1 MNAHMYVCF
10 QRTYIYKW
18 KLSED
23 YWVNVINYNTTIITI
38 D

>member
-1 MNAHMYVCF
+1 MYVSSVYI
-10 QRTYIYKW
+10 YIYKW